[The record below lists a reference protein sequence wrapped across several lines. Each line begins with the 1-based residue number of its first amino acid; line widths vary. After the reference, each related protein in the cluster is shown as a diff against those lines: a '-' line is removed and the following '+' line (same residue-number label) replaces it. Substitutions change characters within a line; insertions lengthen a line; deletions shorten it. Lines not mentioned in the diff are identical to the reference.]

1 MTIFYRYKMS
11 PSCNTCTMYQKIFWL
26 NHPDVLGKQTISQDG
41 DEGVHQFAVLL
52 FGCHQAAPPQTQTH
66 QLETK
71 LHQYMDVGL
80 LAQLGFVS
88 ASLRFLGQQ

>member
-1 MTIFYRYKMS
+1 MS
-11 PSCNTCTMYQKIFWL
+11 TKKKTD
-26 NHPDVLGKQTISQDG
+26 PDVLGKQTVSQDG

-88 ASLRFLGQQ
+88 TTLRFLG